1 MLQIRPAFSCYY
13 CYENHSCRQCPLE
26 KKMSPILK
34 KYIGDTMEKYIAD
47 NIPCIKCKQQTLV
60 VLGDNSP
67 SLDIVCS
74 NCNINIEV
82 KSKCLSVNI
91 LPKDITL
98 PHGNYIKYKNRIK
111 SELDLFIII
120 YKIDRIKKNVIIREI
135 LYAPHTIF
143 QNSNIIKV
151 VKCDNNNSSMI
162 VINDRTQLQKINID
176 ENNILN
182 FQNIIEEYIQK
193 N

>member
-1 MLQIRPAFSCYY
+1 
-13 CYENHSCRQCPLE
+13 
-26 KKMSPILK
+26 MSPILK

-47 NIPCIKCKQQTLV
+47 NVPCIKCKQQTLV

-98 PHGNYIKYKNRIK
+98 PHGNYNKYKNRIK

>member
-1 MLQIRPAFSCYY
+1 MLQIRPVFSCYF
-13 CYENHSCRQCPLE
+13 CYDNHSCRECPLE

-74 NCNINIEV
+74 NCSINIEV

-98 PHGNYIKYKNRIK
+98 PHGNYNKYKNRIK

-120 YKIDRIKKNVIIREI
+120 YKIDRVMKNVIIREI

-151 VKCDNNNSSMI
+151 IKCDNNNSSMI
-162 VINDRTQLQKINID
+162 VINDRTQLQKINIY